1 MIEFDVKRH
10 GFERS
15 NIVKRKLLMILTCT
29 MLSFSMLTGCA
40 GSETSDTSSVRE
52 DDDDEKDNDKDS
64 DDDKEDDKDSE
75 KDSDEDID
83 GDEVKPADD
92 DTDTKPADD
101 QTESMPR
108 SDAYDMFLAGDMKME
123 VIADPDDQYAEY
135 MTPAAGTYSYQELV
149 DAIEADYPGDYD
161 VKYALFQPS
170 SGSEG
175 DDILVL
181 YFENQDPSFYNW
193 IGFAAYENGKLS
205 MKYTTTFG
213 YRSFFDLYYDGY
225 ILCGGSGGAGVQYLD
240 CMQVQPDSSA
250 EYIYQSAH
258 MYASWC
264 DEISYWLDEDM
275 NYNDRPHLTEDS
287 SLEIQLVK
295 TGDLV
300 QISVNS
306 WSDNKAVKEQE
317 EAFVSTMEDLGAMV
331 VSGDVFENIMD
342 VPVDEN
348 KTMTWNDLESVSG
361 GQG

>member
-15 NIVKRKLLMILTCT
+15 NIVKRKLLMILMCT

-40 GSETSDTSSVRE
+40 GNETSGTSSVRE
-52 DDDDEKDNDKDS
+52 DDDDE
-64 DDDKEDDKDSE
+64 DDDRPSRNDKEDDEDSE
-75 KDSDEDID
+75 KDSDEVKD
-83 GDEVKPADD
+83 GDEVKPAED
-92 DTDTKPADD
+92 DTTVKHADA

-108 SDAYDMFLAGDMKME
+108 SDAYEMFLAGNMKME
-123 VIADPDDQYAEY
+123 VIADPNDQYAEY
-135 MTPAAGTYSYQELV
+135 MTPAAGTYSYKELV
-149 DAIEADYPGDYD
+149 DAVVADYPGDYD

-170 SGSEG
+170 SGFEG

-193 IGFAAYENGKLS
+193 IGFAAYDNGKLS

-250 EYIYQSAH
+250 VYLYKSAH

-275 NYNDRPHLTEDS
+275 SYNDRPHLTEDS

-300 QISVNS
+300 QISVDS
-306 WSDNKAVKEQE
+306 WSDNKAVREKE
-317 EAFVSTMEDLGAMV
+317 EAYVSEMEELGVMV
-331 VSGDVFENIMD
+331 VSGDVFEDIMD
-342 VPVDEN
+342 VPVDET
-348 KTMTWNDLESVSG
+348 KTMTWNDLETVNG